1 MNQFASNTQQNQNQN
16 QNPMQI
22 NVQTAMNQ
30 MNEYMMNTSQNTLYN
45 QNIQSTWKNMQQN
58 QQNPNPN
65 IIKPIEVNLNNMTNI
80 LALINLPVV
89 IPVHNQHPLINCK
102 TPGRR
107 EIGSS
112 WKCNNCWS
120 IYSYDV
126 PSFYCTACDYDLCQK
141 CFLSLNGFMIAIYN
155 YQKGNNY
162 ASQQFTNMALYRPNI
177 HNHPIVKIIREP
189 SFTEIKLKCNFCYKE
204 LLKNEE
210 FHYCTLCNFCVCVN
224 CFNARQM
231 PKMPA
236 FVQNPDY
243 LSDNQLNPK

>member
-1 MNQFASNTQQNQNQN
+1 MNQFASNMQQNQNQN

-45 QNIQSTWKNMQQN
+45 QNIQSTWQNMQQN

-120 IYSYDV
+120 IYCSSNGIVYFWRWKKNCKDYRVTRTFYGYNLCSCYHIGYD
-126 PSFYCTACDYDLCQK
+126 
-141 CFLSLNGFMIAIYN
+141 
-155 YQKGNNY
+155 
-162 ASQQFTNMALYRPNI
+162 
-177 HNHPIVKIIREP
+177 
-189 SFTEIKLKCNFCYKE
+189 IKRYILA
-204 LLKNEE
+204 
-210 FHYCTLCNFCVCVN
+210 N
-224 CFNARQM
+224 CI
-231 PKMPA
+231 
-236 FVQNPDY
+236 
-243 LSDNQLNPK
+243 